1 MAPLQALRYV
11 NRIMTRY
18 RRGEYVSES
27 ELEFA
32 FRQLEN
38 RFGLL

>member
-1 MAPLQALRYV
+1 
-11 NRIMTRY
+11 MTRY
-18 RRGEYVSES
+18 RRGEYVSED